1 MLNISVMEF
10 VSLDTMDFTV
20 KSHAGTQHL
29 AFAVKRYV
37 IADRVCAIT

>member
-10 VSLDTMDFTV
+10 VPLDTMDISV
-20 KSHAGTQHL
+20 KSHADTQHL

-37 IADRVCAIT
+37 FADRVCAIT